1 MTRCK
6 GCGRPAVRLVFL
18 TYATPT
24 GPDEEIGPY
33 GRDCA
38 RKVREGL
45 RDLGIDYTSRHA
57 RA

>member
-1 MTRCK
+1 MRACK
-6 GCGRPAVRLVFL
+6 GCGRGAVRLVFI
-18 TYATPT
+18 TYEGPT
-24 GPDEEIGPY
+24 TTEEIGPY

-45 RDLGIDYTSRHA
+45 RDLGVKYTARHA